1 MECCCCATLS
11 TSSSSTILN
20 RQGLSSSP
28 VGRRYSKNNLHQGL
42 LSSSHS
48 KHFLQLNGRVQPFYR
63 QTTPLSLKTHRGSIV
78 AEAGRQGWDFGRFL
92 QTIYFFNGPPSPAKF
107 FEFLI
112 EKLSSTTAS
121 EPLKPMGTSDVILV
135 AGATGGVGR
144 RVVDIISKKGL
155 PVRVLVRNE
164 EKARRMLGQDVDL
177 VSHLP
182 IFETDLSL

>member
-28 VGRRYSKNNLHQGL
+28 VGR
-42 LSSSHS
+42 
-48 KHFLQLNGRVQPFYR
+48 RVQPFYR